1 MEIALIIKA
10 ILTLVFVLGLL
21 FLTVWGLKYCEH
33 KSANNPLFNKIRT
46 QRRLEILENSRID
59 LRNSLVLVRRDNT
72 EHLLLLSPAG
82 NTLIESR
89 TVVLKE
95 EKETAND

>member
-10 ILTLVFVLGLL
+10 VLALIFVLGLL
-21 FLTVWGLKYCEH
+21 FLTIWGLKYCEI
-33 KSANNPLFNKIRT
+33 KSANNRLFNKIRT
-46 QRRLEILENSRID
+46 RRRLEIIENSRID
-59 LRNSLVLVRRDNT
+59 LRNSLVLIRRDNT

-89 TVVLKE
+89 TVIIKE
-95 EKETAND
+95 EKETTND

>member
-10 ILTLVFVLGLL
+10 VLTLVFVLGLL
-21 FLTVWGLKYCEH
+21 FVTVWGLKYCEL
-33 KSANNPLFNKIRT
+33 KSTNNRIFNKIRNH
-46 QRRLEILENSRID
+46 RRLEVIENSRID

-89 TVVLKE
+89 TVIPPK
-95 EKETAND
+95 EKETTDD